1 TVYDDFGNAIEV
13 TDKNGNTTYAWYDD
27 KDRLLAQVDPE
38 GYLVEWDYDA
48 QDNVL
53 EQRVYTQPLDT
64 TGITSATR
72 PAAPAGEVYTVNK
85 TYDAANRVIEE
96 RSPLVD
102 VLDNDGVQTRERVL
116 TLYTYD
122 GKGNQT
128 SRTVAAGTSQEATE
142 YSYYDAADRKVA
154 VINSDRVLH
163 TYSYDENGN
172 LTERKRYY
180 NAVAAGVN
188 LASLSGDTAF
198 ATLVASH
205 TNDQATTMG
214 YDAGNR
220 QTSET
225 DLMDAANDADDIT
238 KTIRYNARGEQTWA
252 QDGDGFVTEMAYDA
266 AGRIT
271 KNISP
276 DGTGSTIQ
284 YDAAG
289 NQTLVYTGEIDS
301 VAQPVNDDAI
311 NAEFGDMLVISW
323 NMPQGVDQKSWVV
336 WGSTSQADITVDG
349 QPAYD
354 NQSAELGTW
363 FSDTGEVYIPSEEF
377 GEGEA
382 LYFRVVTADRA
393 GNLAWS
399 EEKVLRVPPTLGA
412 IDVDRIDSD
421 TTTITV
427 EAGSNAQNVALK
439 YGTAGATSTA
449 TPVAMQPNGDGTWT
463 VTIDGVTNLD
473 EKSFRI
479 SWQDAAGTD
488 YESTEKTFVA
498 SDPHV
503 GVTTQLGETTVMSGE
518 TTSYIIN
525 LDTRVPA
532 ETASQFSTV
541 VATLTDDSGD
551 TVTAAVEGVDNGD
564 GTWSYLLDLGTSA
577 SPLAAGSYQVSLEGA
592 YADTSVFGAQELLL
606 DQFSV
611 ELSETAA
618 LSGTRQGLTWQAA
631 DLGTEAGRTQLVL
644 VDGQWVQSTRNA
656 DGQLFVSTEL
666 APGTHSYNAFY
677 GEQVGTGYSLDISS
691 TEITEEVDDPE
702 NPGTTITN
710 VLGYDQDFSLTLDPA
725 EVANINGDLT
735 LSWRAAGSGLD
746 FTDSTVMAFDGTS
759 HAATLSQ
766 LQEGAYD
773 VKLSY
778 TDADGNE
785 VIVQWLRLDS
795 AQVTSGTS
803 QNYIGNSV
811 TVLGSETGGSINVA
825 ANGLIDFSTGLY
837 SGPGGDERNYVD
849 ITLDSNNNPGGTRT
863 TNGVDAGYFT
873 ANRYNALN
881 QLVATNEGNGI
892 WRHFGVDANGNQVA
906 TYTTGENGDDL
917 AAATEVR
924 DSYAVF
930 DGRNRMVTEYGVA
943 TGVFGETGLVRPE
956 TTYGYD
962 VQDNQVSVTDA
973 RGYNTSRD
981 FNALG
986 MMTWEN
992 DNRTGITYHHY
1003 DRLGN
1008 ETKMV
1013 DQLGNETSKRYDT
1026 AGRLVEEINGE
1037 GDLKRYTYDAF
1048 GRRVSMSVVDTV
1060 GSLGERTTSFVYDNR
1075 DRLVKQTDA
1084 GGNELNFGY
1093 DNRDNRTH
1101 SWDIA
1106 NDLTRQEYDG
1116 LNRVTL
1122 TEYEGVNGNLVT
1134 ETRQYDAYG
1143 NLIAEKDAEGR
1154 VTSHEYGAFGRKIA
1168 TIDQGGRKVA
1178 YEYDEFGNQVREY
1191 RPVTTSAINTG
1202 LWNFGFDGA
1211 ELSREDFRFEF
1222 GKLYRSWDLF
1232 GTSGTSY
1239 SSGPD
1244 IHREYDDAG
1253 RLLTVWDKKT
1263 DIATTYQYDEMG
1275 NRMSEVVAEVDVN
1288 GDPTKTL
1295 RNISYDYD
1303 ETGQMSRW
1311 HDSVTGQHLNYL
1323 WDAAGN
1329 QKRVYTDVGYAG
1341 EAVNHWYNYD
1351 GANRVTQMLDGQAGD
1366 IISGFTYDGLG
1377 QRATWNNGEAIVTYD
1392 YNLSGWVKSASW
1404 TDPSNGAMHSTWQ
1417 YDADGN
1423 ISRYETRKG
1432 TLATPGEIQSYS
1444 YTTYSANGI
1453 STFSDSD
1460 DQKTY
1465 STYDDSGRLLKTKL
1479 VTEDA
1484 TYTYTYYYHG
1494 DGREQKIVGKGDAKG
1509 TSTYTYDANDKLTR
1523 LDKGKGD
1530 NQDSKEYLTFVYNN
1544 DGQILYRYHDEGT
1557 DNDIS
1562 ETEFQYANG
1571 HAVGEKKTWQNGDPA
1586 EEKLDTGD
1594 YNLMQNIGEDYP
1606 SGAVTS
1612 VTAVDGDSL
1621 QSIAARVYGNPSLWF
1636 VLAAANGL
1644 DPSQPI
1650 KGGVKISVPNT
1661 VETGRLDADTHKV
1674 YNENDIIGS
1683 TLPNLKTPKSD
1694 DDCGNILMIIVA
1706 VVITAV
1712 ASFFL
1717 GPLAAQIGTY
1727 LVGLGA
1733 SATVASVG
1741 GLFIA
1746 GALLGAA
1753 ASIVQQGIFIA
1764 LGYQESF
1771 DWKQVAAE
1779 AVTSAFT
1786 AGAQGLGGVAKAA
1799 KLSTTMAKVAAAATR
1814 VVGAAA
1820 KQFITNGKITS
1831 WSSLA
1836 AAAIAPTKEVGG
1848 SDNILES
1855 ITTLSEVSVE
1865 MITPWLGAA
1874 ETYIREG
1881 ELSTGDWVAAVGQTI
1896 GAAVGNGDNQFE
1908 VLDGGLQDDLLI
1920 GGAMSLIDKQA
1931 GKDYVA
1937 NAVGQEAGGRIAGY
1951 IGDMKFGSNL
1961 SLKERSRAGNSQ
1973 VNSLIDTAGQE
1984 VASFFNQVEPVD
1996 TGFTGGFNNDLFNRN
2011 LAGVGLSGDS
2021 SDPLALAA
2029 DPLAQNR
2036 GPQTYAMQSGDN
2048 PSSIARQQLGPNASE
2063 RDVQLYA
2070 QQLLSINP
2078 ELQGNNTRGI
2088 QIGTE
2093 VVLPTG
2099 SEQISASAL
2108 NTYGGDVAVTEIN
2121 KIANGDADALVNLD
2135 GTINTEAMQAAS
2147 RNFANAGLNF
2157 DFRSASSSQK
2167 NNLGRFSLMQK
2178 VDGGDYLIQGDVMQ
2192 TVTDLGISF
2201 NNNDAFF
2208 SSSQNA
2214 LANVDAEFLP
2224 SIASLTGGASI
2235 VTAGSALGSN
2245 GDGADP
2251 SILSGDYWQSAWAD
2265 LSNDPLGEV
2274 QDTLSATWNTVNNAA
2289 NTLFGAAELAVGGT
2303 WNGAVSTGAGFISI
2317 PALGHSAG
2325 AAVAVQE
2332 GVYDTLSWDM
2342 KSDGAKGII
2351 NALAPAGQY
2360 VGEKIDTARAYSE
2373 GQIGDLGT
2381 TVLFGGVEAGLEIGG
2396 LLTGTKGVKSAI
2408 DEIPLGARRVDA
2420 EGVGVPNNKI
2430 NMRSADDLMGVEP
2443 ASPELIS
2450 AVSKKRDVVIAQPG
2464 SEELR
2469 MLDYFGAEASVGGAN
2484 NTHILLRE
2492 NPSKAA
2498 LLEEFLH
2505 GTQSK
2510 LGITDRLG
2518 TSGLGSAETHVKD
2531 FMIRHQKMLGL
2542 GDEDVQILQILRDK
2556 GL

>member
-1 TVYDDFGNAIEV
+1 
-13 TDKNGNTTYAWYDD
+13 
-27 KDRLLAQVDPE
+27 
-38 GYLVEWDYDA
+38 
-48 QDNVL
+48 
-53 EQRVYTQPLDT
+53 
-64 TGITSATR
+64 
-72 PAAPAGEVYTVNK
+72 
-85 TYDAANRVIEE
+85 
-96 RSPLVD
+96 
-102 VLDNDGVQTRERVL
+102 
-116 TLYTYD
+116 
-122 GKGNQT
+122 
-128 SRTVAAGTSQEATE
+128 
-142 YSYYDAADRKVA
+142 
-154 VINSDRVLH
+154 
-163 TYSYDENGN
+163 
-172 LTERKRYY
+172 
-180 NAVAAGVN
+180 
-188 LASLSGDTAF
+188 
-198 ATLVASH
+198 
-205 TNDQATTMG
+205 
-214 YDAGNR
+214 
-220 QTSET
+220 
-225 DLMDAANDADDIT
+225 AANDADDIT

-252 QDGDGFVTEMAYDA
+252 QDGDGFVTQMAYDG

-276 DGTGSTIQ
+276 DGTGSSIQ

-301 VAQPVNDDAI
+301 VAQPVSDDAI

-336 WGSTSQADITVDG
+336 WGSTSQTDITVDG

-354 NQSAELGTW
+354 SQSAELGTW

-541 VATLTDDSGD
+541 IATLTDDSGD

-577 SPLAAGSYQVSLEGA
+577 SPLAAGSYRISLEGA

-631 DLGTEAGRTQLVL
+631 DVGTEAGRTQLVL

-759 HAATLSQ
+759 HAATLPQ

-962 VQDNQVSVTDA
+962 VQDNQVSITDA

-1084 GGNELNFGY
+1084 GGNELRFGY

-1122 TEYEGVNGNLVT
+1122 TEYEGVNGNLVN

-1143 NLIAEKDAEGR
+1143 NLIAEKDAAGR

-1377 QRATWNNGEAIVTYD
+1377 QRAIWSNNGTDVTYR
-1392 YNLSGWVKSASW
+1392 YNDSGWVTDAVW
-1404 TDPSNGAMHSTWQ
+1404 TDDKGVHWKSLWE

-1423 ISRYETRKG
+1423 VTSYETWE
-1432 TLATPGEIQSYS
+1432 TDANEVLQSRETYS
-1444 YTTYSANGI
+1444 HTTYSANGI

-1683 TLPNLKTPKSD
+1683 TLPNLKTPESD
-1694 DDCGNILMIIVA
+1694 DDCGNILMIIIVVVIA
-1706 VVITAV
+1706 VVATWATGGL
-1712 ASFFL
+1712 AGSLAQTLFSTTL
-1717 GPLAAQIGTY
+1717 AEAGLAATI
-1727 LVGLGA
+1727 A
-1733 SATVASVG
+1733 SYA
-1741 GLFIA
+1741 IA
-1746 GALLGAA
+1746 GAIVGAA
-1753 ASIVQQGIFIA
+1753 ASIVQQGLFIA
-1764 LGYQESF
+1764 LGYQEEFS
-1771 DWKQVAAE
+1771 WKDVAAG
-1779 AVTSAFT
+1779 AVAGAFT
-1786 AGAQGLGGVAKAA
+1786 GAAQGLGKAVQAGKVIAKASEA
-1799 KLSTTMAKVAAAATR
+1799 YAKVATSALKVA
-1814 VVGAAA
+1814 GAAS
-1820 KQFITNGKITS
+1820 KQLITSGKITS
-1831 WSSLA
+1831 WASLA
-1836 AAAIAPTKEVGG
+1836 GAALAPTNDGISGDELVGG
-1848 SDNILES
+1848 LGGIIEGAALGNM
-1855 ITTLSEVSVE
+1855 V
-1865 MITPWLGAA
+1865 TPWLEVA

-1881 ELSTGDWVAAVGQTI
+1881 ELTTGDWVAAVGSTI
-1896 GAAVGNGDNQFE
+1896 GAAVGTTDKFQIAGSNLGAN
-1908 VLDGGLQDDLLI
+1908 VLI
-1920 GGAMSLIDKQA
+1920 GGAMSLFDKDA
-1931 GKDYVA
+1931 GQQYIA
-1937 NAVGQEAGGRIAGY
+1937 NAVGNEIGSRVANDFIAPATGLKDWAKDANGLQTDEEIAYSKAVAQERHEQEVKRDA
-1951 IGDMKFGSNL
+1951 
-1961 SLKERSRAGNSQ
+1961 LKEKLQAIAARKEVPVETRGTASRTAESAGNIAATDVSELERQ
-1973 VNSLIDTAGQE
+1973 SMIRDGVQSLLKQEGGLEEYEDLVGVIGEKELSKLFTAAANGE
-1984 VASFFNQVEPVD
+1984 
-1996 TGFTGGFNNDLFNRN
+1996 GLDLSR
-2011 LAGVGLSGDS
+2011 SGDS
-2021 SDPLALAA
+2021 ELLAFLEASGIEGLNYSRGRDGYDQRAVFQGDDLLDIANYAA
-2029 DPLAQNR
+2029 DTIQSGNGSDLDLEQRLLFVKDPSASSEDLFRSAVHHIGGYADGSAYQDIYQQIDSGQVLVNSSYAFAQSEARATYYALQTELSQRTEQMYQNLTESSEMVQQMGPLTRAFAGSGAYMAPGQAQHLQ
-2036 GPQTYAMQSGDN
+2036 GIAKDVGFSGDN
-2048 PSSIARQQLGPNASE
+2048 
-2063 RDVQLYA
+2063 
-2070 QQLLSINP
+2070 
-2078 ELQGNNTRGI
+2078 
-2088 QIGTE
+2088 
-2093 VVLPTG
+2093 
-2099 SEQISASAL
+2099 
-2108 NTYGGDVAVTEIN
+2108 
-2121 KIANGDADALVNLD
+2121 
-2135 GTINTEAMQAAS
+2135 
-2147 RNFANAGLNF
+2147 
-2157 DFRSASSSQK
+2157 
-2167 NNLGRFSLMQK
+2167 
-2178 VDGGDYLIQGDVMQ
+2178 
-2192 TVTDLGISF
+2192 
-2201 NNNDAFF
+2201 
-2208 SSSQNA
+2208 
-2214 LANVDAEFLP
+2214 
-2224 SIASLTGGASI
+2224 
-2235 VTAGSALGSN
+2235 
-2245 GDGADP
+2245 
-2251 SILSGDYWQSAWAD
+2251 
-2265 LSNDPLGEV
+2265 
-2274 QDTLSATWNTVNNAA
+2274 
-2289 NTLFGAAELAVGGT
+2289 
-2303 WNGAVSTGAGFISI
+2303 
-2317 PALGHSAG
+2317 
-2325 AAVAVQE
+2325 
-2332 GVYDTLSWDM
+2332 
-2342 KSDGAKGII
+2342 
-2351 NALAPAGQY
+2351 LAPAALREGATDSLMLEAGIAALSVAPGAGY
-2360 VGEKIDTARAYSE
+2360 AATKLNLGEKLGGFAEQLARLNGFRNVDELGASLRAGEVVPNKTVTGSDLPYNSRNVRNDLVDVHGVENVSSTTIPPINAKNVKLAGQRHPVTGIVFDNKGFPIFDDVAAFDTRLPIEPFRNASYTDQMKMATS
-2373 GQIGDLGT
+2373 DLG
-2381 TVLFGGVEAGLEIGG
+2381 A
-2396 LLTGTKGVKSAI
+2396 AI
-2408 DEIPLGARRVDA
+2408 QRGEV
-2420 EGVGVPNNKI
+2420 
-2430 NMRSADDLMGVEP
+2430 
-2443 ASPELIS
+2443 
-2450 AVSKKRDVVIAQPG
+2450 
-2464 SEELR
+2464 
-2469 MLDYFGAEASVGGAN
+2469 
-2484 NTHILLRE
+2484 
-2492 NPSKAA
+2492 NPSAFSA
-2498 LLEEFLH
+2498 NQLSQI
-2505 GTQSK
+2505 QS
-2510 LGITDRLG
+2510 
-2518 TSGLGSAETHVKD
+2518 GSKTVDGFTWHHHQDTGRMQLVPRDIHKRTGHVGWEAMSDGK
-2531 FMIRHQKMLGL
+2531 
-2542 GDEDVQILQILRDK
+2542 
-2556 GL
+2556 